1 MREYY
6 EEEWKIFLKC
16 SKCGD
21 FKEANINW
29 FDSTK
34 EWMFGCKSW
43 CKECTKKYNKNR
55 YNSNSE
61 KIKKNT
67 NKYYHTHKD
76 LYLDY
81 YKTHSKQIKA
91 RVKKRKH
98 DNSERVKQYRLENR
112 ERFANARLESW
123 INKVKWIENYKK
135 HKLKILERKKELKK
149 ERGYSSIHTKTNR
162 AIKKLWIRPKKCPIC
177 WRETRIESHHPDYTK
192 WYEVVF
198 CCNSCH
204 QRIHNKWFEC
214 PQDVVRLI

>member
-1 MREYY
+1 
-6 EEEWKIFLKC
+6 
-16 SKCGD
+16 
-21 FKEANINW
+21 
-29 FDSTK
+29 
-34 EWMFGCKSW
+34 MFGCKSW

-112 ERFANARLESW
+112 ERFANARLES
-123 INKVKWIENYKK
+123 
-135 HKLKILERKKELKK
+135 
-149 ERGYSSIHTKTNR
+149 
-162 AIKKLWIRPKKCPIC
+162 
-177 WRETRIESHHPDYTK
+177 
-192 WYEVVF
+192 
-198 CCNSCH
+198 
-204 QRIHNKWFEC
+204 
-214 PQDVVRLI
+214 